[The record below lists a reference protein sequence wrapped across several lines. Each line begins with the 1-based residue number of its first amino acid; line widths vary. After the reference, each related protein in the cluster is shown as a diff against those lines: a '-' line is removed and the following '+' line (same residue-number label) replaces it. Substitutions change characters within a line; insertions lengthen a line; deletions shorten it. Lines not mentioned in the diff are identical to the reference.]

1 MIRVGDHISGV
12 QDVSF
17 ERPDGGAVTLGE
29 VWDGG
34 PLVLCF
40 LRHLG

>member
-1 MIRVGDHISGV
+1 MIRVGDRISEV
-12 QDVSF
+12 ESVSF
-17 ERPDGGAVTLGE
+17 ERPDGGAVTLEE